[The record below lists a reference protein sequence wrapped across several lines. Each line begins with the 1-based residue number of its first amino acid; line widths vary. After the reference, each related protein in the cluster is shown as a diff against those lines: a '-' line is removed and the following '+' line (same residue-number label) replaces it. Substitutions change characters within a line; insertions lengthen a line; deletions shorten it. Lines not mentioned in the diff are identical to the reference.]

1 VGGQM
6 RTADARYPQR
16 TAAECW
22 SLLMST
28 ALPFGVPKLAQPPKP
43 RLFVLDSNLAVL
55 EYLRAVLSSQYSLSL
70 FSDET
75 SLLHQCANGPE
86 PHLVLLAW
94 ESIEQSLPI
103 LSHVRTSI
111 PDVPIIILSTSAE
124 VKNLEIVTRIGSRGV
139 VLKPFVDGNLEIAI
153 EEHLACVDRGNS
165 AEPQEIRLDDSHS
178 FVWSNKRMRELQAQA
193 SLVAK
198 SDIPVLIMGES
209 GTGKEILAMY
219 THKMSLRS
227 ERMFLKVNCAAMPAD
242 LLESELFGYEQGA
255 FTGAIKAKPG
265 KFEICTGGTIFLDEI
280 GEMPAILQAKLLQV
294 LQDGTFSRLGSRAP
308 MKVDVRVIAATNIN
322 MKAAIAQKS
331 FREDLYYRL
340 NGFSLVIPPLRDRRD
355 EIPIL
360 AQHFVRKGATKYGSK
375 PLTLSHNLL
384 DALTRYSWPGNSRE
398 LEHVINR
405 FLILGDEMAIL
416 ADLSPFS
423 NLHTET
429 NASQDQLKGAGLK
442 QLVRSLKGDAEASAI
457 ERILEA
463 NGWNR
468 KAAANELQI
477 SYKALLYKIKQ
488 YDLAP
493 RRRA

>member
-1 VGGQM
+1 
-6 RTADARYPQR
+6 
-16 TAAECW
+16 
-22 SLLMST
+22 MSS
-28 ALPFGVPKLAQPPKP
+28 ALPFSVPKLAQPPKP

-55 EYLRAVLSSQYSLSL
+55 EYLREVLSSRYTLSL

-153 EEHLACVDRGNS
+153 EEHLAYVDRVTS

-242 LLESELFGYEQGA
+242 LLESELFGYELGA

-355 EIPIL
+355 EISIL
-360 AQHFVRKGATKYGSK
+360 AQHFVRKGAAKYGSK

-423 NLHTET
+423 NLHAES
-429 NASQDQLKGAGLK
+429 NSSQDQMKGAGLK

>member
-1 VGGQM
+1 
-6 RTADARYPQR
+6 
-16 TAAECW
+16 
-22 SLLMST
+22 MST

-43 RLFVLDSNLAVL
+43 RLFVLDTNLAVL
-55 EYLRAVLSSQYSLSL
+55 EYLRAVLSTQYSLSL
-70 FSDET
+70 FSDEAA
-75 SLLHQCANGPE
+75 LLHQCANGPE

-139 VLKPFVDGNLEIAI
+139 VLKPFVDGNLETAI
-153 EEHLACVDRGNS
+153 EEHLECVDRATS

-265 KFEICTGGTIFLDEI
+265 KFEICSGGTIFLDEI

-340 NGFSLVIPPLRDRRD
+340 NGFSLIIPPLRDRRD
-355 EIPIL
+355 EISIL
-360 AQHFVRKGATKYGSK
+360 AQHFVRKGAAKYGSK

-423 NLHTET
+423 NLHAES
-429 NASQDQLKGAGLK
+429 NSSQDQMKGAGLK

-488 YDLAP
+488 YDHAP